1 MASKGRLATVR
12 VKGFEFTVV
21 GLEKHGLERAFS
33 DHQDV
38 CRNKNGDAPKKE
50 EEAKVGLAASRD
62 DESEGLGFRV

>member
-1 MASKGRLATVR
+1 M
-12 VKGFEFTVV
+12 